1 MWQDLGGLGGV
12 GVNSGAHQVDQ
23 FGTTELTPEQQK
35 ILIDIRRKK
44 TELLLEIQQLKD
56 ELGEVV
62 AEMEA
67 MEGGGLTADE
77 TKPSNKAKQTSIGRK
92 KFNMDPKK
100 GIEYLIEH
108 NLLAP
113 TPEDVAQ
120 FLYKG
125 EGLNKTAIGDYLGER
140 HDFNERVLRAFVE
153 LHDFTDLILVQALR
167 QFLWSFRL
175 PGEAQK
181 IDRMMECFAQRYC
194 QLNPNIFTNTDTCYV
209 LSFAIIMLNTSLHN
223 PSVKDKPSVEQFISM
238 NRGINNGGDL
248 PRELLVSLYESIKT
262 EPFKIPEDDGN
273 DLMHTFFNP
282 DKEGWLWKQAGGR
295 YKSWKRRWFI
305 LNDNCLYYFEYTTD
319 KEPRGIIPLENIQV
333 REIQDRHKPHCFEL
347 YAAGSEFIKACKTD
361 SEGKVVEG
369 KHTVYRMSA
378 ATDEEKDEWIKC
390 VRQSI
395 SHNPFYDML
404 AARKKKAQ
412 KTNVHSK
419 S

>member
-1 MWQDLGGLGGV
+1 MWQDLGSLGGV

-67 MEGGGLTADE
+67 MEGGGLTTDE

-333 REIQDRHKPHCFEL
+333 REIQDRNKPHCFEL

>member
-12 GVNSGAHQVDQ
+12 GVNPGAHQVDQ